1 MLRYG
6 RSKIF
11 QQFRIGVLGAP
22 FNQGQTKLGVKDGPQ
37 TIRNT
42 GFIKKLEEL
51 GHDVVDAGD
60 VQPDDGVDG
69 ETGPSGEKNHR
80 RVLTYNQKLSEAVR
94 KIREDHRMCITL
106 GGDHSIA
113 IGSVSGHCIGTP
125 HKQLIVLWVDAH
137 ADINTGRTSP
147 TGNMHGMPIS
157 FLVQELKHKINR
169 LPGSE
174 WPQPSFEVKHL
185 AYIGLRDVDTL
196 EQKYLDDM
204 GILHFGMRDLDKIGL
219 SEAVARCLDHL
230 QPTESRSLHVS
241 FDIDVLDP
249 FEAPS
254 TGTPVRGGLSLRE
267 GLSIVEEARNT
278 GRLRGFDLVEVN
290 PTLGT
295 VKDAA
300 LTAEAAK
307 AIILSATAG
316 VRG

>member
-1 MLRYG
+1 
-6 RSKIF
+6 
-11 QQFRIGVLGAP
+11 
-22 FNQGQTKLGVKDGPQ
+22 
-37 TIRNT
+37 
-42 GFIKKLEEL
+42 
-51 GHDVVDAGD
+51 
-60 VQPDDGVDG
+60 
-69 ETGPSGEKNHR
+69 
-80 RVLTYNQKLSEAVR
+80 
-94 KIREDHRMCITL
+94 MCITL

-113 IGSVSGHCIGTP
+113 IGSVNGHCIGTP
-125 HKQLIVLWVDAH
+125 HKQVRTQHFGSTFSSVLWVDAH

-174 WPQPSFEVKHL
+174 WPQP
-185 AYIGLRDVDTL
+185 R
-196 EQKYLDDM
+196 KYLDDM

-219 SEAVARCLDHL
+219 NEAVARCLDHL

-290 PTLGT
+290 PTIGT
-295 VKDAA
+295 VNDSS

-307 AIILSATAG
+307 AIILGATAG
-316 VRG
+316 FRG